1 MIQIDPQRMLAIAD
15 ALREQIPN
23 VSPQASRPMID
34 AAGELQRL
42 ADQFERMRKAQ
53 AEAASKLVESLIAD
67 LTTNCDCA
75 FCRAQRATEGKP
87 SAGELN

>member
-53 AEAASKLVESLIAD
+53 AEAASKLTESLVAA
-67 LTTNCDCA
+67 LTNCDCA
-75 FCRAQRATEGKP
+75 FCRAQRATQGKP